1 MTPNDIPEARL
12 VDLPT
17 STEAHDRMFAYY
29 WQAQAEQAQIPQE
42 DKAGCPT
49 I

>member
-29 WQAQAEQAQIPQE
+29 WQVQQQQAQVPPE
-42 DKAGCPT
+42 DKAKCQT
-49 I
+49 T

>member
-1 MTPNDIPEARL
+1 MAPNDIPETRS

-17 STEAHDRMFAYY
+17 STEAHDWMFAIWY
-29 WQAQAEQAQIPQE
+29 AIQAEQAQIPQE
-42 DKAGCPT
+42 DKAKCPT